1 MVSMSSFSRSKPV
14 RGRVSSGHPTSSQ
27 GINHEC
33 APAHGPHHGPHPSPK
48 SAHAPP
54 GHPFKCMLQDHSDAH
69 EDEEAANGA
78 ELGTPSEPPHPRP
91 CITRG
96 HAESAQQRPRAA
108 EQCAARPRAKDDE
121 HVPEELAS
129 AGSRETNDRRGHPR
143 AVEGWWPLPGW
154 LSEGEAADERR
165 DVVIYAHTGGHQHAV
180 AHGK

>member
-96 HAESAQQRPRAA
+96 HAESAQQPGRPSS
-108 EQCAARPRAKDDE
+108 ARPGRAPKTPNTCRKNWRQRDLQKPTIDVDI
-121 HVPEELAS
+121 H
-129 AGSRETNDRRGHPR
+129 
-143 AVEGWWPLPGW
+143 
-154 LSEGEAADERR
+154 ERLKG
-165 DVVIYAHTGGHQHAV
+165 GGHCQAGCRRV
-180 AHGK
+180 RRPTSDAMW